1 MNRDGRRPYPF
12 HVKRLGL
19 TTLVLLAALG
29 IAAILGHERGID
41 RLSEARTRRAL
52 NDGVLRVVVL
62 GDSLARGAGCER
74 GLGLAGSLERQLA
87 AAGAG
92 TATVANLGLNGA
104 RTFNVRGLL
113 ARTPARPAVRAADV
127 IVLSI
132 GGNDLYGDPAAR
144 LLAALLPGRS
154 QHVTVRKVERVVG
167 AVRKVNPAAHI
178 YLLGLYNPYRRSSHG
193 AWLDRQVNLWDA
205 RLITA
210 FAAARGVT
218 VVRICDL
225 LDRDDR
231 ISSVDHFHPG
241 SAGYAAISARIAGSI

>member
-1 MNRDGRRPYPF
+1 M
-12 HVKRLGL
+12 KRLGL
-19 TTLVLLAALG
+19 VTLLLLAALG
-29 IAAILGHERGID
+29 IAAILGREHKSA
-41 RLSEARTRRAL
+41 RLLEAKTRDTL
-52 NDGVLRVVVL
+52 DDGVLRVVIL

-92 TATVANLGLNGA
+92 TATVANLGMNGA
-104 RTFNVRGLL
+104 RTFNVRNLL
-113 ARTPARPAVRAADV
+113 ARTPARSAVRSADV

-132 GGNDLYGDPAAR
+132 GGNDLYGDAAAR
-144 LLAALLPGRS
+144 LLAALFPGRS
-154 QHVTVRKVERVVG
+154 QHATVRKVARVVG
-167 AVRKVNPAAHI
+167 AVRKLNPAARI

-205 RLITA
+205 RLIAT
-210 FAAARGVT
+210 FAAARGIT
-218 VVRICDL
+218 IVRICDL

-241 SAGYAAISARIAGSI
+241 YAGYAAIGARIAASIW